1 MRSRPVFSQ
10 RAIMIEFYPQIHT
23 VHVWAI
29 TLSGLCMA
37 IRGLGLICGMH
48 WPCSVLAWSIGL
60 AIDGTVLTVAAM
72 LFSILPAALFANH
85 WLSVKLILVTVYF
98 AAGYWLLL
106 SPQTRIRQLLLL
118 CISMAA
124 YALAYGVARAHDPSG
139 WLAIWG
145 I

>member
-10 RAIMIEFYPQIHT
+10 RAIMIEFYPQIHS
-23 VHVWAI
+23 VHIWAI
-29 TLSGLCMA
+29 TMSGLCMA

-85 WLSVKLILVTVYF
+85 WLWVKLIFVVIYF

-106 SPQTRIRQLLLL
+106 SEQTRMRQVLLLATA
-118 CISMAA
+118 MAA

-139 WLAIWG
+139 WLTIGG